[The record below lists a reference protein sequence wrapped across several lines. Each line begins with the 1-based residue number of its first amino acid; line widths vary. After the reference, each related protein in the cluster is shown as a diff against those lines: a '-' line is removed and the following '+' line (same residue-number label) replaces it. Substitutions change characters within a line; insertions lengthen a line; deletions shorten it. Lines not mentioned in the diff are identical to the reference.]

1 VVRLRRVFWSSLI
14 APLEGIVDADHLC
27 LTTPPWSALERARR
41 GGWYLAEPADSVAVA
56 GCD

>member
-1 VVRLRRVFWSSLI
+1 MRWRVCWSSLI
-14 APLEGIVDADHLC
+14 APLEGIVEADHLC